1 MRDSEAVP
9 QTPRTRPGKQ
19 KVFVHLA
26 KAPEIVL
33 SVPAKVNPGYEE
45 AERANRLWARQMRLV
60 TSDAATQRFD
70 DSDWGGFTARNYPTA
85 ALDDLT
91 LLTGWMSWMGQLDD
105 QQAEGTYRTVD
116 SWLEVIPGLLAV
128 TTSGGAG
135 SHPCQGALETALA
148 DLLRRTLPRFTD
160 AWRER
165 FAVHLR
171 EIFEGLLVESEL
183 SANCVPT
190 SVSDYMLR
198 RRGSAMVAP
207 SMDLI
212 ELALGV
218 ELPAVVAMS
227 STYRF
232 LVSAATDLIC
242 WHNDLYSL
250 DKEIARG
257 NATNLILVLEEADG
271 MDRSAAVA
279 AVVHRANRRT
289 QEFSEA
295 AQRLP
300 VVLQALG
307 EDASVAL
314 RCVEGMQYW
323 IRGNVEWCK
332 YSTRYSQFEQG
343 IGVPEHVEDLFTHDH
358 DTSGAQPRDRG

>member
-1 MRDSEAVP
+1 MRDSEALP
-9 QTPRTRPGKQ
+9 QEPRTRPAEQ
-19 KVFVHLA
+19 QVFVHLE
-26 KAPEIVL
+26 KAPELVL
-33 SVPAKVNPGYEE
+33 SAPSKVNPGHKE
-45 AERANRLWARQMRLV
+45 AERANRLWARRMRLV
-60 TSDAATQRFD
+60 TSDAAAQRFD

-85 ALDDLT
+85 TLDDLT

-105 QQAEGTYRTVD
+105 QQAEGAYRTVD
-116 SWLEVIPGLLAV
+116 SWLELIPRLLTV
-128 TTSGGAG
+128 TAGGGADP
-135 SHPCQGALETALA
+135 HPRHGALETALA

-183 SANCVPT
+183 SANCVPR

-207 SMDLI
+207 SMDLV

-227 STYRF
+227 ATYRS
-232 LVSAATDLIC
+232 LVSTAADLIC

-250 DKEIARG
+250 DKEVARG

-279 AVVHRANRRT
+279 EVVRRANRRT
-289 QEFSEA
+289 QEFSESA
-295 AQRLP
+295 RRLP

-307 EDASVAL
+307 EDASAAL

-332 YSTRYSQFEQG
+332 YSTRYSQFERG
-343 IGVPEHVEDLFTHDH
+343 TSVPEHVEDLFTHGH
-358 DTSGAQPRDRG
+358 GTSGR